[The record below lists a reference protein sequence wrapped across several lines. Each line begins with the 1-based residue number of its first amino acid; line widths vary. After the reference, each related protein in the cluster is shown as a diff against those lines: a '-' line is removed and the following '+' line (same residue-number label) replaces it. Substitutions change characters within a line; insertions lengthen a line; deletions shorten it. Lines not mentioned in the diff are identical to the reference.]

1 MNAQCKH
8 LRWAK
13 TVVVKTTS
21 NRRVRAP
28 EEQNKCFRANMEKKV
43 SLSRHFCVSDSAYN
57 SLSHMVC
64 SNFDFRF
71 FLTSHMCFSCLLL
84 FLFLIQATTIV
95 QFIRQHHNLGSRS
108 MWFSSRWLYDTT
120 SWAPITFWKSI
131 NYFNHST
138 RTRSFSFRC
147 RGRSMYSW
155 WLCVCG
161 CARGAFLYDSHR
173 NVVLNFCQI
182 AASLEHDTHIRQ
194 TTVAAQHRDRSSRK
208 PKLK

>member
-1 MNAQCKH
+1 
-8 LRWAK
+8 
-13 TVVVKTTS
+13 
-21 NRRVRAP
+21 
-28 EEQNKCFRANMEKKV
+28 MEKKV

-71 FLTSHMCFSCLLL
+71 FLTSHMCFGCLLL
-84 FLFLIQATTIV
+84 FLFLVRATTTV
-95 QFIRQHHNLGSRS
+95 QFIRQHHNLRSLS

-120 SWAPITFWKSI
+120 SWEPITFWKSI

-138 RTRSFSFRC
+138 RTRSFLYRC
-147 RGRSMYSW
+147 RASC
-155 WLCVCG
+155 WLCVSG

-182 AASLEHDTHIRQ
+182 AASLDHGIHTPDDSAERVREARGNQSWNNIWLWCDIKTYSG
-194 TTVAAQHRDRSSRK
+194 RSTFNKRVKS
-208 PKLK
+208 LKA